1 MENLN
6 NINFIVGNKNFVKE
20 SYQPFSDEICNFL
33 DQLSKNLINSK
44 KSLEYSDVMAFAFYC
59 RKKNIINLK
68 NKSFTLKNKKGIGLL
83 FHITPSNIPTNFAY
97 SLIFGL
103 LSGNK
108 NVIKVPTK
116 EFPQINII
124 CRAITL
130 TLKKFKSLKNFI
142 KIVRYTENEEFTKEM
157 SLICDGRLI
166 WGGNNTINKIREY
179 PVKEISRDL
188 SFADR
193 NSFCVFNS
201 DEIMKLDKKQ
211 TKVLSLKF
219 FNDTFLVDQNA
230 CSSPHVVFW
239 LGKKN
244 DNAKKKFWTTFYQIV
259 KKRYNLDYASI
270 FYKEDRLMSDF
281 LLKKNIKKFS
291 KFGSL
296 IYCVELNKKK
306 IDPSELISRWGYFY
320 EINIKKLDEL
330 SKFTNLFTQTLT
342 YFGFNKDDFHQV
354 IKKKNFNGID
364 RIVPTG
370 QALDISLNW
379 DGYDIIN
386 ILTKVIDVK

>member
-1 MENLN
+1 MKNLN

-20 SYQPFSDEICNFL
+20 SDHPFSEQICNFL
-33 DQLSKNLINSK
+33 DQLSKNLINSN
-44 KSLEYSDVMAFAFYC
+44 KSLKHSDVMAFAFYC

-68 NKSFTLKNKKGIGLL
+68 NKSLSLQNRKGIGLL

-108 NVIKVPTK
+108 NVIKVPSK
-116 EFPQINII
+116 EFPQIDII
-124 CRAITL
+124 CKAITL

-142 KIVRYTENEEFTKEM
+142 KIIRYNGNEEFTKEI
-157 SLICDGRLI
+157 SSICDGRLI
-166 WGGNNTINKIREY
+166 WGGNKTINKIREY
-179 PVKEISRDL
+179 PMKEISRDL

-193 NSFCVFNS
+193 NSFCVFNL
-201 DEIMKLDKKQ
+201 DKMMKLDLKQ
-211 TKVLSLKF
+211 IKELSLKF
-219 FNDTFLVDQNA
+219 YNDTFLVDQNA

-239 LGKKN
+239 FGKKN
-244 DNAKKKFWTTFYQIV
+244 DNVKKKFWKTFYQIA
-259 KKRYNLDYASI
+259 KIRYDLDYASI
-270 FYKEDRLMSDF
+270 FYKEDRLISDL
-281 LLKKNIKKFS
+281 LLKKNIKKFT
-291 KFGSL
+291 KYGSL
-296 IYCVELNKKK
+296 IYCVKLDKKN
-306 IDPSELISRWGYFY
+306 IDPSKLVSRWGYFY
-320 EINIKKLDEL
+320 EIDIKKLEEL

-342 YFGFNKDDFHQV
+342 YFGFNKDDFNQI

-386 ILTKVIDVK
+386 ILTKVIDIK